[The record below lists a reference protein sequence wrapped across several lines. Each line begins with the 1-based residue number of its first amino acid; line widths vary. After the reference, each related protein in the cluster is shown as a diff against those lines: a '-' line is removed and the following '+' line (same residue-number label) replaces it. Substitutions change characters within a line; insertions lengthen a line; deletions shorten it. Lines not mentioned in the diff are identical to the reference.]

1 MLICFGLQGL
11 KANHNRSLFVVSNV
25 QRGSLAAHLNWL
37 SWCAVKVCVCVCL
50 LLWFASTT
58 ATKSIRTD
66 CRPDFRHRDK
76 CSVLHGQTFYN
87 TKKENT
93 GGISR
98 TNDLVV
104 WLDCVT
110 DQTIWQRVNNAISQQ
125 FFVYLW
131 LRQNQR
137 NRWFIWLLLLLFLA
151 SMANCMT
158 YNLFVIRLH
167 DPPGSFSYLPFFIDS
182 LLCFQLKS
190 RPNHVHRSLEMNWYE
205 RWERASGKKWN
216 IFYGIR
222 HW

>member
-1 MLICFGLQGL
+1 M
-11 KANHNRSLFVVSNV
+11 
-25 QRGSLAAHLNWL
+25 
-37 SWCAVKVCVCVCL
+37 VCGEGVCVCL

-87 TKKENT
+87 TKKENA

-137 NRWFIWLLLLLFLA
+137 NRWFIWLLLWFLA

-167 DPPGSFSYLPFFIDS
+167 DPPRVLFLFAFFQWFASLFSVEIAS
-182 LLCFQLKS
+182 KS
-190 RPNHVHRSLEMNWYE
+190 CPSISWNELIWTVRESEWKKMKHILWNWALISQRNH
-205 RWERASGKKWN
+205 KP
-216 IFYGIR
+216 
-222 HW
+222 